1 MLMCMFNVILSKFNI
16 KAQVCYLKTILKP
29 VQWSNIVYAYGQP
42 VALLKFYSIFILQQ
56 QDEEGVQHER
66 PQQTYTQTTVA
77 EAFLRQL
84 KYDKNSPEARKLNQ
98 AVAEFMYGCL
108 YGCICMDVCT
118 ANSKALQPKVPASKP
133 KLFNVHWDSPH
144 LHWNQRPHNPTSQ
157 RETILELHSWSVDKQ
172 SCRHFHVCNS
182 AVHN

>member
-1 MLMCMFNVILSKFNI
+1 MQGFVMKRGN
-16 KAQVCYLKTILKP
+16 T
-29 VQWSNIVYAYGQP
+29 SN
-42 VALLKFYSIFILQQ
+42 LLKQLKDRHLNLFKEFKQQ
-56 QDEEGVQHER
+56 QAEEGVQHER

-108 YGCICMDVCT
+108 YGCICMDVYT

-133 KLFNVHWDSPH
+133 KLFNVH
-144 LHWNQRPHNPTSQ
+144 
-157 RETILELHSWSVDKQ
+157 
-172 SCRHFHVCNS
+172 
-182 AVHN
+182 